1 MLRSEVRTLI
11 ELLTETTSEYEA
23 FLASHPRGTLFQ
35 SGFWHGVKKNWRWRA
50 VIFRRDGEIA
60 AGMSILLR
68 QVPCT
73 PWKLAYA
80 PRGPVCDPQD
90 AEALAA
96 LTEGA
101 KLLGKAE
108 NVCLLKLDPDAPL
121 EDAGFQ
127 KSMAALGWQLLPES
141 WNFDRIQPQHL
152 ARIDLRGKDAETVLA
167 GMKQKTRYNIRLA
180 ERKGVTVRVCGLE
193 ALPEFYDLMRTTGIR
208 DGFAVR
214 PCSYFEGMLRSL
226 GANARLYMACY
237 DGIPLAGAITAQF
250 GNKTWYLYGAS
261 ANEGRDKMAN
271 YLLQWNMIQWAVE
284 SGCDWYDF
292 RGVSGGQ
299 GENKTMGLWRFK
311 GGFGAELQT
320 LVGEYELPLKPAACV
335 IVKKLIPVFQKCAL
349 FFASLRT
356 RSEPRRCRR
365 SLPGFSFGCNYDT
378 IRM

>member
-1 MLRSEVRTLI
+1 MI
-11 ELLTETTSEYEA
+11 ELLTETTPEYEA
-23 FLASHPRGTLFQ
+23 FLSRHPRGTLFQ
-35 SGFWHGVKKNWRWRA
+35 SGLWGNVKKSWRWQA

-60 AGMSILLR
+60 GGMSLLLR
-68 QVPCT
+68 QVPGT

-80 PRGPVCDPQD
+80 PRGPVCDPED
-90 AEALAA
+90 VEALVA

-101 KLLGKAE
+101 RQLGARE
-108 NVCLLKLDPDAPL
+108 NVCLLKLDPDRLL
-121 EDAGFQ
+121 EDEAFQ
-127 KSMAALGWQLLPES
+127 KTMTALGYRLLPES
-141 WNFDRIQPQHL
+141 WDFDRIQPQHL
-152 ARIDLRGKDAETVLA
+152 ARIDLRGKNAEAVLA

-180 ERKGVTVRVCGLE
+180 ERKGVTVRVCGAERLS
-193 ALPEFYDLMRTTGIR
+193 EFCELMKATGIR

-226 GANARLYMACY
+226 GEHARLYMAYY
-237 DGIPLAGAITAQF
+237 DGTPLAGAIAAQF

-261 ANEGRDKMAN
+261 ADEDRDKMAN
-271 YLLQWNMIQWAVE
+271 YLLQWNMIQWAIE

-311 GGFGAELQT
+311 GGFGAELKT
-320 LVGEYELPLKPAACV
+320 LVGEYELPFKPAARV
-335 IVKKLIPVFQKCAL
+335 IVKRLIPVFRKCAL

-356 RSEPRRCRR
+356 RSALTAGRARMP
-365 SLPGFSFGCNYDT
+365 SFSFGCNYDT